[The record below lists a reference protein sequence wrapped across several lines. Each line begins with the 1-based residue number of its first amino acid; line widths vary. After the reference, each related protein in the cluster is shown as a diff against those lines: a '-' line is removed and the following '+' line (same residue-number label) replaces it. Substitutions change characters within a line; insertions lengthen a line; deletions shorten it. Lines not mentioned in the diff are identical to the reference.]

1 MQHSEL
7 LQQGEASRSH
17 MIECLLK
24 GAFPTCT
31 AAHNFLVL
39 CQGLCQVLLMQS
51 LPRGTYIESC
61 GICQCCYYELMCWHF
76 CLFLKTVTLENRCT
90 QQDAHLEDILMLS
103 EALIAKKIIN
113 DSDIM
118 ALGNLIQLWCPC
130 SLQGSWTRWPSEVSS
145 NSQDSMII

>member
-1 MQHSEL
+1 VVHTL
-7 LQQGEASRSH
+7 KAVVFASAATMNSCAG
-17 MIECLLK
+17 IF
-24 GAFPTCT
+24 AF
-31 AAHNFLVL
+31 F
-39 CQGLCQVLLMQS
+39 
-51 LPRGTYIESC
+51 
-61 GICQCCYYELMCWHF
+61 
-76 CLFLKTVTLENRCT
+76 KK

-113 DSDIM
+113 DSDIV